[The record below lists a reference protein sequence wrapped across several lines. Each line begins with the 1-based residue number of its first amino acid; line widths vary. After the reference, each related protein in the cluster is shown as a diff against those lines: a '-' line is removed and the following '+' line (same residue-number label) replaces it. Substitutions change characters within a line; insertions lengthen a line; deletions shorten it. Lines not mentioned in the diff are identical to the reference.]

1 MKSDSVKFGP
11 QNAPH
16 RSLYHALGYTN
27 EEIERPLVGIVSSY
41 NEIVPGHMNLDKIVE
56 AARIGV
62 AMAGGTPVVFPAIAV
77 DKSGTRREELLLKPE
92 ELDAVWL
99 IRRRIAEAD
108 TITATNAVIS
118 FMEKTTSNMS
128 FVLSVKKSFAT
139 D

>member
-1 MKSDSVKFGP
+1 MV
-11 QNAPH
+11 
-16 RSLYHALGYTN
+16 
-27 EEIERPLVGIVSSY
+27 IVSRIFFGKM
-41 NEIVPGHMNLDKIVE
+41 EFPIHLLRRGAVDE
-56 AARIGV
+56 ADHRPDG
-62 AMAGGTPVVFPAIAV
+62 GGT
-77 DKSGTRREELLLKPE
+77 LKVGVIE